1 MNSSE
6 IKNHSHS
13 SSAVALVAD
22 ELCSN
27 CKSENNLKID
37 SMEEG
42 EEIESFQFQESYDST
57 GEGSMTK
64 DRNLMKAAY
73 DLEDNCAE
81 LINGFFEQRKAVI
94 RLQVR
99 ASVVEAEAEDVMFDL
114 EDIRRKLMEQEH
126 KVVNLENRV
135 RKRLTAKL

>member
-6 IKNHSHS
+6 TRSSHPS
-13 SSAVALVAD
+13 SASAVALVAE
-22 ELCSN
+22 ELCTN
-27 CKSENNLKID
+27 CKSDNILKID
-37 SMEEG
+37 SMEVQ
-42 EEIESFQFQESYDST
+42 EEVDNFQFQESCYS
-57 GEGSMTK
+57 GEEGGK
-64 DRNLMKAAY
+64 NRNLMKAAY

-126 KVVNLENRV
+126 KVVNLGNRV
-135 RKRLTAKL
+135 KKRLTAKL

>member
-1 MNSSE
+1 
-6 IKNHSHS
+6 
-13 SSAVALVAD
+13 
-22 ELCSN
+22 
-27 CKSENNLKID
+27 
-37 SMEEG
+37 
-42 EEIESFQFQESYDST
+42 
-57 GEGSMTK
+57 
-64 DRNLMKAAY
+64 MKAAY